1 MYADDTTLYFN
12 LEDIDSVNLN
22 QNTNIQ
28 LEKNNVWLKLNNSGY
43 NIIVQVNVSKTKYM
57 IFHKRRDVPQL
68 DLLLDNIKI
77 ELVSNFTFLG
87 IILDTS
93 LSWKFHTKMIAI
105 KISKIIGILHKLKY
119 IFPKEIL
126 LTIYIS
132 LSMPHLNYGILLW
145 GVNLKD
151 IFLPQKKAIRLV
163 THNTY
168 NLHTKPIFKENGLL
182 NLQNMFLLSK
192 LSFYTNY
199 FITIYHHTFKHIR
212 NTLLNR

>member
-1 MYADDTTLYFN
+1 
-12 LEDIDSVNLN
+12 
-22 QNTNIQ
+22 
-28 LEKNNVWLKLNNSGY
+28 
-43 NIIVQVNVSKTKYM
+43 M

-119 IFPKEIL
+119 IFPKGIL
-126 LTIYIS
+126 LIIYKS
-132 LSMPHLNYGILLW
+132 LIMPHLNYGLLFW

-151 IFLPQKKAIRLV
+151 IFLLQKKAIRLV
-163 THNTY
+163 THSTCTY
-168 NLHTKPIFKENGLL
+168 NSHTEPIFKENRLL
-182 NLQNMFLLSK
+182 NIPDMFLLNKFKFLHK
-192 LSFYTNY
+192 LFHNNLPSY
-199 FITIYHHTFKHIR
+199 FQHIG
-212 NTLLNR
+212 NTSLNR